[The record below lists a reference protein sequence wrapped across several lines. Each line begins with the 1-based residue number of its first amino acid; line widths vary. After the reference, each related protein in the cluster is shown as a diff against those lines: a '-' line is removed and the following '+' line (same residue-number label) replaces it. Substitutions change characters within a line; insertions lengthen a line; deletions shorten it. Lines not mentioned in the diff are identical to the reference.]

1 MDIGTQIDIALGV
14 LAFLAAQAFV
24 GAGWLLFRM
33 LREPASSHRADQS
46 DGPPRGALPGRV

>member
-24 GAGWLLFRM
+24 GAGWLVFRM
-33 LREPASSHRADQS
+33 LREPASSQAAEQTDEGRPIAAH
-46 DGPPRGALPGRV
+46 GRV

>member
-24 GAGWLLFRM
+24 GAGWLVFRM
-33 LREPASSHRADQS
+33 LRESSTSHHPEPADERS
-46 DGPPRGALPGRV
+46 GGALPGRV